1 MIKKFLLGV
10 TSLSKGYS
18 GKSTTWNK
26 GVWFLKVDLAF
37 SNAFIKEL
45 NKAELA

>member
-1 MIKKFLLGV
+1 MKNFLLGV
-10 TSLSKGYS
+10 TSFSKGYS
-18 GKSTTWNK
+18 GKSMTWNK
-26 GVWFLKVDLAF
+26 GVWFHKLDLAL